1 MIQIISV
8 TTRIGLIMVLGMKS
22 RKKDMHQLIYGNVL
36 ILSNTPSV
44 LRNRKGNPHSPDC
57 YHWQLHVLTNEIRLY
72 ADRKTNGWEEANP
85 KNITPPFLLIMIQLY
100 SQNCVICFLSIP
112 LHGRVLPWYQRG
124 KTFVEQGGSKA
135 RHRKTHWEKLGK
147 LFSFPSR

>member
-8 TTRIGLIMVLGMKS
+8 TTRTGLIMVLGMKS
-22 RKKDMHQLIYGNVL
+22 RKKDMHQLNYGNVL

-72 ADRKTNGWEEANP
+72 ADRKTNAWEEANP
-85 KNITPPFLLIMIQLY
+85 KNITPPLSSYYDTVIFAELCYLL
-100 SQNCVICFLSIP
+100 SFHSFTWKSSSVISKRKDIC
-112 LHGRVLPWYQRG
+112 RTRG
-124 KTFVEQGGSKA
+124 K
-135 RHRKTHWEKLGK
+135 
-147 LFSFPSR
+147 